1 MSEVVM
7 GGDRSA
13 GKEGVREMANLDKNV
28 LKKHQP
34 AKKTISVI
42 FQFYI
47 LIWIF
52 ASLHSPQK
60 LFCSEIKR
68 GHMTLQYIPEYVT

>member
-13 GKEGVREMANLDKNV
+13 GKEGVREMVNLDKNV

-34 AKKTISVI
+34 AKKKYFGYT
-42 FQFYI
+42 FQFYF

-52 ASLHSPQK
+52 ASL
-60 LFCSEIKR
+60 
-68 GHMTLQYIPEYVT
+68 